1 MTFSK
6 HARWLIPLIAVVVAA
21 ATIFTVIFASPS
33 SAARL
38 TEGSTEYIP
47 ELGWAETLS
56 DVSRLSVETHVFH
69 SETLNRDTPYYVYLP
84 PDYQTHPNQRYPV
97 LYMLH
102 GMSGT
107 NAEWLQYGLLRS
119 ADQMM
124 RAGQIRPFI
133 IVLPQGDKEYWV
145 DHANNGPRW
154 GTYVTHDVV
163 AEIDGHYRTLADR
176 PHRAIGGLSMG
187 GHGAMQLAINSPDL
201 FAVVGAHSPA
211 LRTYENTFA
220 FFGDRAYFDAHNP
233 LALCKKYPKVVSRF
247 KLWVDI
253 GREDPWAGAAEAFHE
268 QLVQLGI
275 PHTWNEYA
283 GGHSGDYWGNHAAE
297 YLQFYSDSFAD

>member
-1 MTFSK
+1 MRHRGRRRK
-6 HARWLIPLIAVVVAA
+6 E
-21 ATIFTVIFASPS
+21 
-33 SAARL
+33 AARL

-107 NAEWLQYGLLRS
+107 NAEWLQYGLLRT

-133 IVLPQGDKEYWV
+133 IVLPQEREEPVYMVCSDLSHPSRLPRGRLLPHQGREAP
-145 DHANNGPRW
+145 ANPFR
-154 GTYVTHDVV
+154 
-163 AEIDGHYRTLADR
+163 R
-176 PHRAIGGLSMG
+176 S
-187 GHGAMQLAINSPDL
+187 
-201 FAVVGAHSPA
+201 
-211 LRTYENTFA
+211 
-220 FFGDRAYFDAHNP
+220 
-233 LALCKKYPKVVSRF
+233 LALPF
-247 KLWVDI
+247 
-253 GREDPWAGAAEAFHE
+253 
-268 QLVQLGI
+268 
-275 PHTWNEYA
+275 T
-283 GGHSGDYWGNHAAE
+283 
-297 YLQFYSDSFAD
+297 